1 MATSRSFSCVAGRY
15 SRQTARKQ
23 NVIEPSICGEPL
35 LFSGYTQPK
44 AFVAVGSDLI
54 AFLLV
59 RGDATD
65 IRHEHAGLAGNI
77 GADIPRIGERIEG
90 TVRHLVVVQ
99 HPGVFGVLF
108 SLDACQAAIS

>member
-65 IRHEHAGLAGNI
+65 TDAHPAGRIRNTKKLLTTAAPLRR
-77 GADIPRIGERIEG
+77 PRVHVG
-90 TVRHLVVVQ
+90 
-99 HPGVFGVLF
+99 
-108 SLDACQAAIS
+108 